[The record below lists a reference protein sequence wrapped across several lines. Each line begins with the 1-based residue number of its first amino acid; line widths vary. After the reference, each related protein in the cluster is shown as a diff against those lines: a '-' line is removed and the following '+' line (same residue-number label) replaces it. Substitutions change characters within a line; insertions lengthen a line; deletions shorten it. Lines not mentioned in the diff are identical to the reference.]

1 MDLRSFFLGQ
11 MLDKGR
17 GKRILNFKN
26 LTGRGSASN
35 GRRSKLKSES
45 ESVSDYLYFHIVK
58 TKVYLKASASS
69 LTVLDIL
76 SQGTFDGM
84 GNRKNMVRNRKNM
97 VREILRLQRECAAL
111 KRQTPERKLREVQD
125 YWHQVKHGLQAK
137 RKEWEEQQNV
147 EWKKVKK
154 ERLAKREEAHQ
165 AGWSKG
171 GKWYEEY
178 RAEWEKTLRSVFY
191 LFSNVVL
198 TAFQCFKV
206 ASH

>member
-84 GNRKNMVRNRKNM
+84 GNRKNMVR
-97 VREILRLQRECAAL
+97 EILRLQRECAAL

-137 RKEWEEQQNV
+137 RKEWEE
-147 EWKKVKK
+147 
-154 ERLAKREEAHQ
+154 
-165 AGWSKG
+165 
-171 GKWYEEY
+171 
-178 RAEWEKTLRSVFY
+178 
-191 LFSNVVL
+191 
-198 TAFQCFKV
+198 
-206 ASH
+206 